1 MEKIKNEKRISK
13 AICLT
18 LAIILWLYVSVY
30 ENPTM
35 TKTAYDIPV
44 KVSDEQT
51 ERLRNN
57 NYSVYSVS
65 QNTVDVKVT
74 SQRLNLSKLTD
85 ETLTAYINI
94 DFSKIKGSGK
104 YSFPI
109 RISCNENIN
118 ASYFPEEENIEIVI
132 ESVKSESFNI
142 NVDIDNKYVA
152 YDTYATEEN
161 NVLISA
167 PESIFNQIATVKTE
181 TITIDKEIE
190 KATKSILL
198 YDKDGNIIDNDRIS
212 ISPKKID
219 ITFSYLDSKTVPVA
233 LKTSDGKEYTLPSE
247 SDIQIY
253 GKSDV
258 IEKIYRIYTTEVNVS
273 EYIENSEIDVAIEL
287 PEGINVAKENK
298 EITIKLLPAYFN

>member
-57 NYSVYSVS
+57 NYSVYSLS

-167 PESIFNQIATVKTE
+167 PESIFNKIATVKTE

-190 KATKSILL
+190 KATTSILL

-287 PEGINVAKENK
+287 PAGINVAKENK